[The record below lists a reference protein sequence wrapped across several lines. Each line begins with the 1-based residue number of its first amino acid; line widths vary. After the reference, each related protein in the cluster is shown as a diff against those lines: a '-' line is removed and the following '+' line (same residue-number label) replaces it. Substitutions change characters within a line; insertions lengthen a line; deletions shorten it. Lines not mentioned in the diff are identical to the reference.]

1 MALPQAV
8 VLAVTV
14 AEALATVPAEQA
26 PGVAALGKH
35 LPSTVQLPGAPDPLT
50 AREREVLRL
59 LVQGLTYAEIADMLV
74 ISPRTVNAHLTTI
87 YGKLAVNSRRQAVRV
102 ALERGLLNAR

>member
-1 MALPQAV
+1 MLPA
-8 VLAVTV
+8 
-14 AEALATVPAEQA
+14 
-26 PGVAALGKH
+26 
-35 LPSTVQLPGAPDPLT
+35 VQLPGDPNQLT

-59 LVQGLTYAEIADMLV
+59 LVQGLTYAEIADELV

-102 ALERGLLNAR
+102 ALEHHLLDAR